1 MKITIIGGGGIRTVN
16 FINGLLDRCRKLS
29 IDQVVLFD
37 IDKEKLA
44 VIEKLAKHVV
54 KKKSYEKG
62 EAEPLLLVSKEDDI
76 RIALTGADYIVTT
89 LRVGGD
95 HARVMDE
102 TIALSHGVIGQET
115 TGAGGFSMACRSIG
129 ALLSYC
135 ELAKEVA
142 PKAWIFNFTNPSGLV
157 TQTLLD
163 AGFTNVIGICD
174 APSSTKTRIAE
185 GLGLSEDELYTE
197 FFGLNHLSW
206 ISSVKAGGKERIAEL
221 IKDTAFLNSVQ
232 EFSMFDPESFAL
244 TGYLPNEYL
253 YYYYHR
259 EKALRNI
266 SSSGQTRG
274 QLIEE
279 VNMKMFQELSGMD
292 IDHDPEAALQ
302 TFLYYIYIREYSYM
316 SIETGTDRGRDIKKG
331 SLEVPSGMGYAGVML
346 DCIEG
351 LQSETEKKL
360 VLSVPNHGAIPFLS
374 DTDII
379 EITCDVSI
387 NGIQPVKIENIP
399 MHCEILIRQVKAYEN
414 KASRAIREKSI
425 PLAIDALTLHP
436 LVFSFSLAKDL
447 VYAYEKEYGSLF

>member
-1 MKITIIGGGGIRTVN
+1 MQKMKVALLGAGAIGGY
-16 FINGLLDRCRKLS
+16 FIPGLTRYLEDVITSYSIHYTKLY
-29 IDQVVLFD
+29 D
-37 IDKEKLA
+37 
-44 VIEKLAKHVV
+44 
-54 KKKSYEKG
+54 
-62 EAEPLLLVSKEDDI
+62 
-76 RIALTGADYIVTT
+76 
-89 LRVGGD
+89 
-95 HARVMDE
+95 
-102 TIALSHGVIGQET
+102 
-115 TGAGGFSMACRSIG
+115 
-129 ALLSYC
+129 
-135 ELAKEVA
+135 
-142 PKAWIFNFTNPSGLV
+142 V

-331 SLEVPSGMGYAGVML
+331 SLEVPSGMGRNNFV
-346 DCIEG
+346 
-351 LQSETEKKL
+351 
-360 VLSVPNHGAIPFLS
+360 
-374 DTDII
+374 
-379 EITCDVSI
+379 
-387 NGIQPVKIENIP
+387 
-399 MHCEILIRQVKAYEN
+399 
-414 KASRAIREKSI
+414 
-425 PLAIDALTLHP
+425 
-436 LVFSFSLAKDL
+436 
-447 VYAYEKEYGSLF
+447 